1 MDQLVLYFMCVQ
13 RKSFL
18 VPIVEGSVKLLIIKS
33 TIGKSEQMSL
43 NFGFLV
49 ICTSEKGTL
58 QKKTYN
64 IFWIKIDA

>member
-33 TIGKSEQMSL
+33 IIGKSEQMSL
-43 NFGFLV
+43 NLHFRKRNF
-49 ICTSEKGTL
+49 T
-58 QKKTYN
+58 KKTI
-64 IFWIKIDA
+64 IFFGKK